1 MATFKVIQMQEKTD
15 NGYIELYPVTKE
27 KATITVTCESGA
39 TVTCVSSTGDTN
51 LSYTYG
57 SSETVHVFS
66 VYEIGVQYTITA
78 SKSGSTSV
86 SETFTVSNATDY
98 AKTLAFFTAY
108 IAVTS
113 ENGATVTCTLGS
125 SSQSYTYTADGSHTF
140 TVSSTGTYTLTA
152 TKSGQTSVS
161 TTVSV
166 TAETTY
172 TATLV
177 FISKTLNSN
186 TWTQIRSVTDKSTQ
200 ANYWSVGDVKME
212 TIKGT
217 IGILSVNGSY
227 GFFILDLTH
236 RASNEG
242 NGIVFGGFKTAI
254 SSGKDI
260 ALCDSQY
267 NSYVSTA
274 CFHMNSSSTN
284 SGGWKSSYMRSTL
297 MSQLLSAV
305 TTDLQ
310 NNIRSST
317 IWSDNTGGG
326 SDTASY
332 VTSTSDKFYLLAEY
346 EIFGSRSYAN
356 SAEKNYQAQMTYY
369 KNGNSKV
376 KYNHSS
382 QSSAVYWWERSV
394 RSSNSGA
401 FCSVST
407 DGYANFDN
415 AYFSNGFAPAFRL

>member
-217 IGILSVNGSY
+217 IGGVSINGSY

-242 NGIVFGGFKTAI
+242 NGIVFGGFKTAV

-260 ALCDSQY
+260 
-267 NSYVSTA
+267 
-274 CFHMNSSSTN
+274 CFYGFAMNSSSTN
-284 SGGWKSSYMRSTL
+284 SGGWKSCVMRTTYMAN
-297 MSQLLSAV
+297 LLSAV
-305 TTDLQ
+305 TSDLQ
-310 NNIRSST
+310 NNIRTST

-326 SDTASY
+326 SDIASY

-346 EIFGSRSYAN
+346 EIFGSRTYAN
-356 SAEKNYQAQMTYY
+356 SAEKNYQTQMTYY

-376 KYNHSS
+376 KYQHSS
-382 QSSAVYWWERSV
+382 QSSAAYWWERSV
-394 RSSNSGA
+394 HSSNSDGFCRVNSYGGA
-401 FCSVST
+401 YW
-407 DGYANFDN
+407 DYA
-415 AYFSNGFAPAFRL
+415 SNTYGLAPAFRL